1 MSLEKDTQKSTLD
14 TTTALNKIGLGGG
27 CHWCTEG
34 VFESLIGIATVN
46 QGWIASNGENS
57 ELSEGIEVVFDPAV
71 ISLST
76 LIEIHLYTHAST
88 SNHSM
93 RGKYRS
99 AIYTY
104 DDVQHNQA
112 LNTLNAL
119 RADFEQPVITLVCP
133 FNSFRTN
140 KTELLDYFYTA
151 PNRPFCQTYIHPK
164 LRLLLARFSHHVD
177 KNKLAESGL
186 KLVGHP

>member
-1 MSLEKDTQKSTLD
+1 VSLKQAKQTGNAR

-34 VFESLIGIATVN
+34 VFASLIGIATVN
-46 QGWIASNGENS
+46 QGWIASRGENA
-57 ELSEGIEVVFDPAV
+57 ELSEAIEVVYDPAV

-76 LIEIHLYTHAST
+76 LVEIHLHTHAST

-104 DDVQHNQA
+104 NEVQYNQA
-112 LNTLNAL
+112 VNILNLL
-119 RADFEQPVITLVCP
+119 RADFDQPVITQVYP
-133 FNSFRTN
+133 FEGFKAN
-140 KTELLDYFYTA
+140 KTELINYFYTA
-151 PNRPFCQTYIHPK
+151 PNRPFCQRYIHPK
-164 LRLLLARFSHHVD
+164 LTVLLARFSHHVD
-177 KNKLAESGL
+177 KHKLGASGVKLAEN
-186 KLVGHP
+186 